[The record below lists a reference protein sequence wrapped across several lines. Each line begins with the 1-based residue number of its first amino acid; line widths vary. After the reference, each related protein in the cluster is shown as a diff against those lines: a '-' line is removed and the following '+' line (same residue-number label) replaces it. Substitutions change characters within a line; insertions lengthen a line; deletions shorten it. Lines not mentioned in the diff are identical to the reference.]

1 MSSATT
7 SPPRLFSSDHKH
19 TGILFLL
26 FSLGFFA
33 VGGLAAMAM
42 RWQLAW
48 PGDPAHPLPL
58 FSRLMHWPAGVMP
71 PEFYNQLLSIH
82 ATIMVFFVVIPLL
95 NSALGTYLIPLK
107 IGARQIAFPRLSGL
121 SPWLFLAAGTTLL
134 AGFFLPGGA
143 ASAGWTSYA
152 PLSQI
157 PYNGGGFLP
166 ASPGLLHLLQSPN
179 TTWPTL
185 PILLN
190 FAAWALLAGYIAR
203 QWLSIEFAVVAAL
216 LAAAAAVHAVQS
228 IAFDGQACWFLSLI
242 LVSLSN
248 LITAVTFLT
257 TIAALR
263 CPGMTMLRLPLTLWN
278 LLASAMITLLATPVL
293 TAALLMSLLDH
304 HGLTHFFEPA
314 GWTPGNS
321 AAPIPAARAQA
332 ANATDG
338 GVAMLFPHLFWF
350 YSHPAVYIMMLP
362 AMGIVSDIIPVFAR
376 KPLFGYR
383 AMVAATLFIAVM
395 GFVVWGHH
403 LFQSGMNP
411 LLGTTFAVSTLVIAT
426 PSGIKTFNW
435 IATLWG
441 GSIELTVP
449 MLNAVAFVSLFVI
462 GGLSGVVLASS
473 AIDVQLHMT
482 YFVVAHIHYVLFGG
496 SMFGIFAGIYY
507 WYPKMFG
514 RMMNPIL
521 GYVHFVLSFITF
533 NCTFFTMHFLGLAGM
548 PRRIADYRGYTMFA
562 HLQPMQQ
569 FISISAFGLGIAQ
582 LPFAINFL
590 GSFIWGRPAPANPWR
605 AATLEWTTT
614 SPPPPQNFA
623 QLPRVIRGP
632 YEYSNPAAANDWLPQ
647 KEPV

>member
-1 MSSATT
+1 
-7 SPPRLFSSDHKH
+7 
-19 TGILFLL
+19 
-26 FSLGFFA
+26 
-33 VGGLAAMAM
+33 
-42 RWQLAW
+42 
-48 PGDPAHPLPL
+48 
-58 FSRLMHWPAGVMP
+58 
-71 PEFYNQLLSIH
+71 
-82 ATIMVFFVVIPLL
+82 
-95 NSALGTYLIPLK
+95 
-107 IGARQIAFPRLSGL
+107 
-121 SPWLFLAAGTTLL
+121 
-134 AGFFLPGGA
+134 
-143 ASAGWTSYA
+143 
-152 PLSQI
+152 
-157 PYNGGGFLP
+157 
-166 ASPGLLHLLQSPN
+166 
-179 TTWPTL
+179 
-185 PILLN
+185 
-190 FAAWALLAGYIAR
+190 
-203 QWLSIEFAVVAAL
+203 
-216 LAAAAAVHAVQS
+216 
-228 IAFDGQACWFLSLI
+228 
-242 LVSLSN
+242 
-248 LITAVTFLT
+248 
-257 TIAALR
+257 
-263 CPGMTMLRLPLTLWN
+263 MLRLPLTLWN

-632 YEYSNPAAANDWLPQ
+632 YEYSNPAAANDWLAQ